1 MKTKIAASLV
11 FVGVAVLVAVAAYLT
26 QLAPSAPGD
35 SDPDAVVYS
44 GRLDSYLAV
53 APAILRAGQTENIS
67 VSLFDGAEPAQG
79 TVQLALMQDG
89 VPVAQTN
96 EFVQGVASVPLTVP
110 ALGDG
115 DPGLSPGNTDYFPAP
130 DAVLPTNLLSGLK
143 NAGIRVD
150 TLCVGGSGTCHYM
163 RRFRYSDSSV
173 DGADI
178 DQYIYGLRNR
188 PDDPEFGTLRR
199 LFAKPRI
206 PYVTNSNGT
215 PVNQTGY
222 QLSPTKTE

>member
-35 SDPDAVVYS
+35 SDPGAVVYS

-115 DPGLSPGNTDYFPAP
+115 DPAQ
-130 DAVLPTNLLSGLK
+130 TNEFVQGVASVPL
-143 NAGIRVD
+143 
-150 TLCVGGSGTCHYM
+150 M
-163 RRFRYSDSSV
+163 RRFGSFDRTRIGRRRS
-173 DGADI
+173 
-178 DQYIYGLRNR
+178 GLIAGEHGLFPGTRCR
-188 PDDPEFGTLRR
+188 SAHKSPEWPQKCWHTGGHALRR
-199 LFAKPRI
+199 WKWNLPAKYMIFRCNWI
-206 PYVTNSNGT
+206 FRRHYMQG
-215 PVNQTGY
+215 
-222 QLSPTKTE
+222 LSVFRRSLRLGV

>member
-35 SDPDAVVYS
+35 SDPGAVVYS

-150 TLCVGGSGTCHYM
+150 TLCVGGSGTCH
-163 RRFRYSDSSV
+163 
-173 DGADI
+173 I
-178 DQYIYGLRNR
+178 
-188 PDDPEFGTLRR
+188 
-199 LFAKPRI
+199 
-206 PYVTNSNGT
+206 
-215 PVNQTGY
+215 
-222 QLSPTKTE
+222 